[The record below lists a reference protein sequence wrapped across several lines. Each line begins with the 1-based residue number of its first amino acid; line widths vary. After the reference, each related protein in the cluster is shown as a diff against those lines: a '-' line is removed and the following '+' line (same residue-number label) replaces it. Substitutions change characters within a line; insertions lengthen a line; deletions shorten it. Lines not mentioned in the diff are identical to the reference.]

1 MPRRRVT
8 TILVGLAAVLSVV
21 AASCVNPS
29 PPGGFNL
36 RFEASEIRNV
46 SFVGDWPT
54 TFWDPDADEEPYLV
68 HLGLRIRIAPSVAIS
83 TFVTST
89 YLNGGAFLGKIGA
102 GGTLPIASGDGVDFT
117 GVQLPDL
124 FDLAGGAPFELLGS
138 VEFLFE
144 RDQLI
149 PLGVAQILQ
158 AATGLINAAL
168 PPIIANGGLPSDLP
182 GIVTFLGD
190 LLPGVFATIVGVVG
204 SVIGNLAGSD
214 QLIGLSPDIFIAAG
228 GGLGSFIGGALP
240 TLISLV
246 NFALS
251 QQNPNPFP
259 NGLPFT
265 LGVVGGGVTTRFGTA
280 PATSVYDVDYRW
292 VNI

>member
-1 MPRRRVT
+1 MQRRAAT
-8 TILVGLAAVLSVV
+8 LLVGLTAVLSVV
-21 AASCVNPS
+21 AASCTNPS

-36 RFEASEIRNV
+36 RFEATEIRNV

-68 HLGLRIRIAPSVAIS
+68 HLGLRIALTPAVSVT
-83 TFVTST
+83 TFVSST
-89 YLNGGAFLGKIGA
+89 YLNGGAFIGKIGA
-102 GGTLPIASGDGVDFT
+102 GGTLPTAPGDGVDFL

-124 FDLAGGAPFELLGS
+124 FDLANGAPFELLGS

-149 PLGVAQILQ
+149 PLGIAQVLQ

-190 LLPGVFATIVGVVG
+190 LLPGVFATIVSVVG
-204 SVIGNLAGSD
+204 AVIGGIAGSD
-214 QLIGLSPDIFIAAG
+214 QLIGLSPKIFIGVG
-228 GGLGSFIGGALP
+228 GGLASFIGGALP

-259 NGLPFT
+259 NGLPIT
-265 LGVVGGGVTTRFGTA
+265 LGVVGAGATTRYGTA
-280 PATSVYDVDYRW
+280 PDTSVYDVDYRW
-292 VNI
+292 VSI